1 MVTMKG
7 GEYMNCIDNQN
18 LRKNKNDNGD
28 EGGIPAP
35 EQRLN
40 DITSEKAK
48 REFADALR
56 QLVDDQEIGPTL

>member
-1 MVTMKG
+1 
-7 GEYMNCIDNQN
+7 MNCDNRKS
-18 LRKNKNDNGD
+18 RKNKKDNGD
-28 EGGIPAP
+28 GGGIPAP

>member
-1 MVTMKG
+1 
-7 GEYMNCIDNQN
+7 MNCIDNQN

-48 REFADALR
+48 REFVDALK
-56 QLVDDQEIGPTL
+56 QLMDNQEIGPTL

>member
-1 MVTMKG
+1 MD
-7 GEYMNCIDNQN
+7 CDNQK

-28 EGGIPAP
+28 GGGIPAP

-48 REFADALR
+48 REFADALK
-56 QLVDDQEIGPTL
+56 QLMDNQEIGPTL